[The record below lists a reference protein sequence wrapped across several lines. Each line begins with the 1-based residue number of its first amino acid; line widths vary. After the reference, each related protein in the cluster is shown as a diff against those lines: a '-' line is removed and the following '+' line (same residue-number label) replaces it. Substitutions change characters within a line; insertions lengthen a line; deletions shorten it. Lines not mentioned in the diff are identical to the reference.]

1 VRGWLYLV
9 AALAL
14 MAVPVAPFLPTSVV
28 ETGLGLGLMAAS
40 LMSIVAG
47 IIFLVTWWRAAPAD
61 RRGLLM
67 TPLVLAI
74 VLSALVDWLADARL
88 LPGEP
93 DAWHL
98 AYGLVPLVLAV
109 AVARCSGTI
118 RSPTVARG

>member
-1 VRGWLYLV
+1 MRGWLYLV

-40 LMSIVAG
+40 LMSIVA
-47 IIFLVTWWRAAPAD
+47 TWWRAAPAD